1 MTAFIGPA
9 IAAGASLLGGWMNS
23 KATERANEQ
32 AAAHAAQQYANQ
44 KEFAQQAIKWK
55 VNDAKRAGIHPL
67 YALGA
72 QTTSYSPVTVGNTA
86 DTSMGSAIAAAGQD
100 ISRAALAGST
110 DKQRVSVYEK
120 TLQSLSL
127 EREHLNN
134 QLLRSQIA
142 KTNAQLPPPVPE
154 IGPFTVPEKSK
165 PEERQP
171 LMLGGQ
177 RILTDPG
184 TSPGNAWEDQLGDD
198 IFSPGFIPNLI
209 GMVKRNFQNMSF
221 TDIIRMIDHG
231 TSGPAWPKRS
241 PSVPRNYWAY

>member
-1 MTAFIGPA
+1 MTAFIGPM
-9 IAAGASLLGGWMNS
+9 ISAGASLLGGWMNS
-23 KATERANEQ
+23 KATEKQNEQ
-32 AAAHAAQQYANQ
+32 ALAWGREQYANQ
-44 KEFAQQAIKWK
+44 KEFAQQGIKWK

-110 DKQRVSVYEK
+110 DKERVSAYEK

-127 EREHLNN
+127 EREQLNN

-154 IGPFTVPEKSK
+154 IGPFSHPEGK

-171 LMLGGQ
+171 LMLWGKRVQ
-177 RILTDPG
+177 TSPG
-184 TSPGNAWEDQLGDD
+184 TSPAKAWEDVLGDD
-198 IFSPGFIPNLI
+198 VMSPGFLPNAVAMI
-209 GMVKRNFQNMSF
+209 RENFKNMSF
-221 TDIIRMIDHG
+221 IDILKMIDHG
-231 TSGPAWPKRS
+231 TSIPAPPRRS
-241 PSVPRNYWAY
+241 ADVPRNYWAY